1 MSRYE
6 KTIAVSVDEL
16 KSLLKDAY
24 LCGAVNHNK
33 MIHRFPRGEWNY
45 DMMDDASDVLQLMAE
60 NAIDGLTE
68 QIFN

>member
-6 KTIAVSVDEL
+6 KTIAVSADEL
-16 KSLLKDAY
+16 KSLLRDAY
-24 LCGAVNHNK
+24 QYGAINYNK
-33 MIHRFPRGEWNY
+33 MAHRFPRSEWNY

-68 QIFN
+68 QIFD